1 MHKYLCSIEVSMLFH
16 ITRDASRT
24 PDLFHKLFSVFK
36 CYMDLHRHDSQMCLK
51 YRVLSLTYPQ
61 SLYFLSVSCRLG
73 VLAYNKLV
81 TCVPRLSP
89 YDSCDG
95 LELEVGDISNAL
107 YCEFSTY
114 DG

>member
-1 MHKYLCSIEVSMLFH
+1 MLFH